1 MGKIENDHQLQVSR
15 NAIKRLQ
22 RALKGYEEF
31 FSKDDSGCLES
42 LRIGIRQIERE
53 IEAYLAEKAA
63 ETSSEKTTS
72 IRAASG

>member
-15 NAIKRLQ
+15 NAIKRLK
-22 RALKGYEEF
+22 RALKRYEAANIGI
-31 FSKDDSGCLES
+31 DGLES

-63 ETSSEKTTS
+63 ETSAEKTTS

>member
-15 NAIKRLQ
+15 NAIKRLK
-22 RALKGYEEF
+22 RALKGYEAANIGI
-31 FSKDDSGCLES
+31 DGLES
-42 LRIGIRQIERE
+42 LRIGIRQ

-63 ETSSEKTTS
+63 ETSAEKTTS

>member
-15 NAIKRLQ
+15 NAIKRLK
-22 RALKGYEEF
+22 RALKRYEAANIGI
-31 FSKDDSGCLES
+31 DGLES

-63 ETSSEKTTS
+63 ETSAEKTTS
-72 IRAASG
+72 IRATSG

>member
-15 NAIKRLQ
+15 DAITRLK
-22 RALKGYEEF
+22 RALKGYEAANIGI
-31 FSKDDSGCLES
+31 DGLES

-63 ETSSEKTTS
+63 ETSAEKTTS
-72 IRAASG
+72 IRAATG

>member
-22 RALKGYEEF
+22 RALKGY
-31 FSKDDSGCLES
+31 KAVNIGIDGLES

-63 ETSSEKTTS
+63 ETSAEKTTS

>member
-15 NAIKRLQ
+15 NAIKRLK
-22 RALKGYEEF
+22 RALKRYEAANIGI
-31 FSKDDSGCLES
+31 DGLES

-53 IEAYLAEKAA
+53 IEAYLAEKVA
-63 ETSSEKTTS
+63 ETSAEKTTS